1 MPRLY
6 SGFPGRTPGAG
17 LLLLRF
23 AVGAA
28 LLAEAVP
35 RLAKAGDSEFAAIAV
50 CLLALPI
57 GASLIVGFATRIA
70 AVMATILIASI
81 TLFSMRT
88 LAASVVQGLPFD
100 LTVLAVAVAIAC
112 LGPGA
117 FSLDAVFFGR
127 RKVIIPRSA

>member
-23 AVGAA
+23 AVGSA
-28 LLAEAVP
+28 LLAQSVP
-35 RLAKAGDSEFAAIAV
+35 RLTNLNDPEIAAIAV
-50 CLLALPI
+50 CLLALSI
-57 GASLIVGFATRIA
+57 GASLMVGFATRIVAVLA
-70 AVMATILIASI
+70 AILIATV
-81 TLFSMRT
+81 TLLSMGTR
-88 LAASVVQGLPFD
+88 ASGVVQGHPFD
-100 LTVLAVAVAIAC
+100 LNVLVVAVAIAC